1 MRTQVAVKNGVPV
14 SLTNGSMTRLVPF
27 DGPLPATPTVRPGN
41 YPVVTLASTLGGLPF
56 TATLVSVAVK
66 VPSPGP
72 FAVVLLGA
80 TVETSDGYSGVVAP
94 EHCAGPGII
103 VD

>member
-1 MRTQVAVKNGVPV
+1 VRAQCAVKNGVPV
-14 SLTNGSMTRLVPF
+14 SLSNGSSTRLAPF
-27 DGPLPATPTVRPGN
+27 DGPLPTTPTVRPGN
-41 YPVVTLASTLGGLPF
+41 YPVVTLDSTLGGLPF
-56 TATLVSVAVK
+56 TATLVSAAVQ
-66 VPSPGP
+66 VRSPSPFP
-72 FAVVLLGA
+72 VVLLGA